1 MTYLQFESV
10 STERDII
17 HAKPAPSIEWHL
29 TKDKEQFD
37 LLTVSVGVNE
47 YRDSSYFIEISMHHI
62 SNDILLSLII
72 FKIWLQ

>member
-1 MTYLQFESV
+1 MMYLQFESV

-37 LLTVSVGVNE
+37 LLTVSVGNE
-47 YRDSSYFIEISMHHI
+47 NRDLHTS
-62 SNDILLSLII
+62 
-72 FKIWLQ
+72 

>member
-1 MTYLQFESV
+1 MLIFFLYFFFSNLFMMYLQFESV

-37 LLTVSVGVNE
+37 LLTVSVGNKN
-47 YRDSSYFIEISMHHI
+47 RDLHTS
-62 SNDILLSLII
+62 
-72 FKIWLQ
+72 

>member
-1 MTYLQFESV
+1 MMYLQFESV

-37 LLTVSVGVNE
+37 LLTVSVGT
-47 YRDSSYFIEISMHHI
+47 RTGIFILHRNKHAPHI
-62 SNDILLSLII
+62 
-72 FKIWLQ
+72 